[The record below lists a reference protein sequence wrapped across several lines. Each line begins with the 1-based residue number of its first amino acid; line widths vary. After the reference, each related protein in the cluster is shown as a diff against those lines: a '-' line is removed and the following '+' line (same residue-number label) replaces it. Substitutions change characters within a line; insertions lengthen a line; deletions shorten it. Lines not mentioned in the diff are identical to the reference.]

1 MQKIKVKYSGNAV
14 LSMQFRKPNISVAD
28 DEFLHPIYLGTP
40 DIGVDISKPYIY
52 SVVAKALV
60 LREQTEIDT
69 EEDGRRIAAVRAAKL
84 RELSAE
90 YQRRQDYLFG
100 ADIGGKIFKLGLA
113 LSIKHKQD
121 KGKEPKQPT
130 DSALLDAFEIQFDSA
145 RDIYEAMQ
153 LSEIWINDKTRSLP
167 ELQGYDV
174 TSGPSWPK
182 DI

>member
-1 MQKIKVKYSGNAV
+1 MKKIKVKYSGNAV
-14 LSMQFRKPNISVAD
+14 LSMQFCKPNISVAD

-90 YQRRQDYLFG
+90 YQRRQDLLFG
-100 ADIGGKIFKLGLA
+100 ADMREKIFKIGLA

-121 KGKEPKQPT
+121 QGKTTKKPT
-130 DSALLDAFEIQFDSA
+130 DSAMLDAFELQFDIC
-145 RDIYEAMQ
+145 RDINEVMQ
-153 LSEIWINDKTRSLP
+153 ITLVWINDEARTLP

-182 DI
+182 